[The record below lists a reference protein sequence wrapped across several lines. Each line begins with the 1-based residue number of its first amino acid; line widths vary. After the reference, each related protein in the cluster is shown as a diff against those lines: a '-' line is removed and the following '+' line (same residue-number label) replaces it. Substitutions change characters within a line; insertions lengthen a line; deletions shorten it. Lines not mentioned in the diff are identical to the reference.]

1 MIRRDVTLPDGRPG
15 WALISQVEHAR
26 IAAEVCRAWNAE
38 AFPLAVPHQELLAAV
53 VHHDDGWLVWELR
66 PTVVDGR
73 PRDFMEMPLDESLAI
88 WRRSIAVAQ
97 TFGPL
102 AAYAVGS
109 HFAALSRWSHEKAGH
124 SDEWRHLAEE
134 FIVEQEELAGER
146 FGELLAGAQRA
157 AGAATA
163 SGAML
168 QAEVKRNA
176 DRAWHALQFFDRVSL
191 WLCCAERREV
201 ETIDVPESLGAGLGA
216 FRFTPQLGGAAA
228 AAVGVAEITIEPWP
242 LTVERLDIATT
253 AEAVPQANYDSPDAL
268 ARAARQSVPL
278 GWTLVKR

>member
-26 IAAEVCRAWNAE
+26 IAAEVARAWNAE
-38 AFPLAVPHQELLAAV
+38 AFPLAVPHAELLAAV

-66 PTVVDGR
+66 PTVLEGR

-146 FGELLAGAQRA
+146 FAELLARAQCA
-157 AGAATA
+157 VGPATG
-163 SGAML
+163 SGATL
-168 QAEVKRNA
+168 QVEVKRNA

-216 FRFTPQLGGAAA
+216 FRFTPQLGGGSASAA
-228 AAVGVAEITIEPWP
+228 GEAEITIEPWP
-242 LTVERLDIATT
+242 LSVDRLEIATS
-253 AEAVPQANYDSPDAL
+253 AEAVPLANYESPDAL

>member
-1 MIRRDVTLPDGRPG
+1 MIRRDVALPDGRPG
-15 WALISQVEHAR
+15 WALIGQVEHAR

-38 AFPLAVPHQELLAAV
+38 AFPLAEPHAELLAAV
-53 VHHDDGWLVWELR
+53 VHHDDGWLAWELR

-109 HFAALSRWSHEKAGH
+109 HFAALCRWARSEHSH
-124 SDEWRHLAEE
+124 DEAWIHLADE
-134 FIVEQEELAGER
+134 FIAEQEELASER
-146 FGELLAGAQRA
+146 LMDLDRRQESKSADAGAN
-157 AGAATA
+157 ATMRRVA
-163 SGAML
+163 L
-168 QAEVKRNA
+168 RENA

-201 ETIDVPESLGAGLGA
+201 ATLDVPESLGTGLGA
-216 FRFTPQLGGAAA
+216 FRFTPQTTAGAAA
-228 AAVGVAEITIEPWP
+228 AGGVAEITIEPWP
-242 LTVERLDIATT
+242 LSVDRLEIATT
-253 AEAVPQANYDSPDAL
+253 AEAVAQAGYDSPDAL
-268 ARAARQSVPL
+268 ARAARESVPL
-278 GWTLVKR
+278 RWVLVKR